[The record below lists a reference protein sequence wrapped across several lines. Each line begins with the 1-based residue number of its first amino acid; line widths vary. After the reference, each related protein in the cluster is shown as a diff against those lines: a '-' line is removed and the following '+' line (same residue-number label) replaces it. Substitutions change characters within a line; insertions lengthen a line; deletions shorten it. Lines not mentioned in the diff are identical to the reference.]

1 MTGPI
6 HRLEDSAPDF
16 YSALSK
22 ASGAELRRIAL
33 CVCALAINRTDLSS
47 PVIGEIMQHL
57 WYGNKVSDQLR
68 LELEHLIASLDDKYL
83 PEDLEEDENLE
94 ADVVHDAPTELFFAQ
109 ARAASA
115 VLFAL
120 SIWGA

>member
-1 MTGPI
+1 
-6 HRLEDSAPDF
+6 
-16 YSALSK
+16 
-22 ASGAELRRIAL
+22 
-33 CVCALAINRTDLSS
+33 
-47 PVIGEIMQHL
+47 MQHL